1 MSEGIEKLQRDL
13 VVLEAMVAEMPA
25 YLRSDVLF
33 WPMGSGSMPRLTLGG
48 YLMRQHRLQT
58 LADLL
63 SEAEQERLNTA
74 VRTFDDAT
82 QETIVRLEEKAHTE
96 LEARIRQWGESLREM
111 KNMSVAY
118 YRTAVETRAMI
129 AALVNKLQS
138 KPYELQ
144 SRFVSQVNLLDGNLR
159 NNWQSGDFIWPP
171 EWEPAYP
178 RLNYWWLYGQPR

>member
-1 MSEGIEKLQRDL
+1 
-13 VVLEAMVAEMPA
+13 
-25 YLRSDVLF
+25 
-33 WPMGSGSMPRLTLGG
+33 
-48 YLMRQHRLQT
+48 
-58 LADLL
+58 
-63 SEAEQERLNTA
+63 
-74 VRTFDDAT
+74 
-82 QETIVRLEEKAHTE
+82 
-96 LEARIRQWGESLREM
+96 
-111 KNMSVAY
+111 MSVAY